1 MILHAAVITVAAL
14 LRLLSNLQAQ
24 QVASSDSHQ
33 TAPFFFS
40 FTPVIC
46 RHTSFHG
53 NVISQLYYVLL
64 MLLLSTEGV
73 LFALLCSNTMKHFD
87 SFSAEMEEVTGGCT
101 DTGHRRVYIIRN
113 IK

>member
-1 MILHAAVITVAAL
+1 
-14 LRLLSNLQAQ
+14 
-24 QVASSDSHQ
+24 
-33 TAPFFFS
+33 
-40 FTPVIC
+40 
-46 RHTSFHG
+46 
-53 NVISQLYYVLL
+53 